1 MDITIIH
8 TIDLIQT
15 FTLGVIKMNVFQ
27 PDFVSDE
34 YFVVKYYL
42 KGKTSL
48 KDAAWNLAIGQSIG
62 NPNNRSVWETD
73 EMFRDH
79 SCIIKG
85 DKDYLSLVKEGM
97 IEIAFPLAN
106 INLEEDGVS
115 QILCHIA
122 GGQVDILEVEECH
135 VLDIKLPEHIDRSFT
150 LRPAY
155 GIDGFRK
162 FNGVEGKPFFG
173 GIIKPK
179 VGMSPTVL
187 LEAVKEMVHGG
198 VNFIKEDEL
207 LGDPA
212 HCPLKERVPLINNW
226 LAKNAPNVMYT
237 FCINGDSPY
246 ALQRAQFIAD
256 EGGLGIHINVW
267 SGLGVYRAIRKQ
279 NPNLWI
285 HFQKSG
291 DKFFTDRRAPNHI
304 YWPVIC
310 KIAGWSG
317 SDSIHAGMIGG
328 YMNQDETELADA
340 LKVLWKY
347 NVIPALSCGMHP
359 GLVQS
364 INSMLDSH
372 DWMAN
377 VGGAMHG
384 HPMGTL
390 AGGLAMRQA
399 IDGNHEVEY
408 EEAIKKW
415 GFKEI
420 NPDLQYRIF

>member
-1 MDITIIH
+1 MQ
-8 TIDLIQT
+8 L
-15 FTLGVIKMNVFQ
+15 FQ
-27 PDFVSDE
+27 PDFKSSE
-34 YFVVKYYL
+34 YFIVKYFL
-42 KGKTSL
+42 SSPRNL
-48 KDAAWNLAIGQSIG
+48 RDAAWNLAIGQSIG
-62 NPNNRSVWETD
+62 NPNNRSVWET
-73 EMFRDH
+73 EQMFQDH
-79 SCIIKG
+79 ACIILE
-85 DKDYLSLVKEGM
+85 DEDYLKSISSGVVH
-97 IEIAFPLAN
+97 IAFPLAN
-106 INLEEDGVS
+106 LNLEEDGIS
-115 QILCHIA
+115 QILCHVA
-122 GGQVDILEVEECH
+122 GGQVDILDIAQCH
-135 VLDIKLPEHIDRSFT
+135 VLDITLPSHIESTFT
-150 LRPAY
+150 LSPAY
-155 GIDGFRK
+155 GISGFRK
-162 FNGVEGKPFFG
+162 FNQVVDKPFFG

-179 VGMSPTVL
+179 VGMSPVVL
-187 LEAVKEMVHGG
+187 LEAVKEMVDGG

-212 HCPLKERVPLINNW
+212 HCPLKERVPLISNW
-226 LAKNAPNVMYT
+226 LRSNAPDVMYT

-246 ALQRAQFIAD
+246 ALQRAQFVAD
-256 EGGLGIHINVW
+256 EGGLGVHINVW

-317 SDSIHAGMIGG
+317 ADSIHAGMIGG
-328 YMNQDETELADA
+328 YMNQDDTELQDA

-359 GLVQS
+359 GLVQH
-364 INSMLDSH
+364 INGLLNSS

-384 HPMGTL
+384 HPMGTK

-399 IDGNHEVEY
+399 IDDVHGEEY
-408 EEAIKKW
+408 HAAIKKW
-415 GFKEI
+415 GLQEV